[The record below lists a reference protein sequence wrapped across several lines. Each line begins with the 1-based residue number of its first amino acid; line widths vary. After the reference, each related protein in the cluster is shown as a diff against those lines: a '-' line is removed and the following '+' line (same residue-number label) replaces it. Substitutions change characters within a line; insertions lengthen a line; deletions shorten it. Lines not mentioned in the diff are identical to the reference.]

1 MNIIRI
7 AIDGPSGAGKS
18 TIAKLIAMRKGIDY
32 IDTGSMYRA
41 IAYKMLLQNI
51 ALTDST
57 RLATL
62 LNETSIDFTSGN
74 IILDGEIIN
83 DKIRTQEISKL
94 ASDAS
99 ALADV
104 RSKLVDLQRRMG
116 DAKSVVMDGRD
127 IGTNVLK
134 DAEYKFFLTASAEDR
149 AHRRWL
155 ELRAKGEKPL
165 FEIILAEIQERD
177 INDTTRKLNP
187 LRQAEDAVLI
197 DSTGKTIEEVTQE
210 ILERI
215 Q

>member
-41 IAYKMLLQNI
+41 IAYKMLLQKI